1 MMAASQPAVATASR
15 QVSVGNGRTGL
26 TILTSVSAGR
36 PAALGRVPRS
46 TGGFTV
52 TDIRFVDNSFSTLA
66 AGCVGQFGVWFVR
79 PWPPYDGG
87 PTDGWRRRGNRVLET
102 GQNVD
107 SGNPSGPG
115 LNCG

>member
-1 MMAASQPAVATASR
+1 M
-15 QVSVGNGRTGL
+15 
-26 TILTSVSAGR
+26 
-36 PAALGRVPRS
+36 
-46 TGGFTV
+46 

-66 AGCVGQFGVWFVR
+66 AGCVGPVRGVVR
-79 PWPPYDGG
+79 APWPPYDGG
-87 PTDGWRRRGNRVLET
+87 PTDGWHRRGNRVLET